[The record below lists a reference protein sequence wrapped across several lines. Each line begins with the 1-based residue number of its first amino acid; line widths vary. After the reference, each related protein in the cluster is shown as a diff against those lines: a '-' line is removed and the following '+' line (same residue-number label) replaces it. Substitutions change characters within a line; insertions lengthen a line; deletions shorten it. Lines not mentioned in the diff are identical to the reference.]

1 MKVLNNGL
9 VTYSR
14 ALSLDSL
21 LAPSTQQDDNRGSRS
36 RSSVAS
42 ITGSDTVPAPALS
55 QALWDLSSQE
65 SGDDG
70 DAAGTLT
77 ASSNTPS
84 ARDALFDELHEWAS
98 MTLGE
103 KIRAQFLDDR
113 GLTEDD
119 VAAMPAEE
127 REALEAEIRE
137 AILRQNGIEETGNAR
152 ESSAG
157 L

>member
-9 VTYSR
+9 VMYSR
-14 ALSLDSL
+14 TLPLDSL
-21 LAPSTQQDDNRGSRS
+21 LAPSTQQDDGQGSRS

-42 ITGSDTVPAPALS
+42 ITGSETVPAPALS
-55 QALWDLSSQE
+55 QALWDLGSQQ
-65 SGDDG
+65 SGDDEN
-70 DAAGTLT
+70 AGGTVT
-77 ASSNTPS
+77 ASSFTPNE
-84 ARDALFDELHEWAS
+84 RDALLDELSEWAS

-103 KIRAQFLDDR
+103 KIRAQFLEDR

-119 VAAMPAEE
+119 VAAMSTEE

-137 AILRQNGIEETGNAR
+137 AILRQNGVEETGNAQ
-152 ESSAG
+152 ESSAK

>member
-21 LAPSTQQDDNRGSRS
+21 LAPSTQQDDNQGSRS

-65 SGDDG
+65 SGDDS
-70 DAAGTLT
+70 DAADTVT
-77 ASSNTPS
+77 ASSSTPS

>member
-9 VTYSR
+9 VMYSR
-14 ALSLDSL
+14 ALPLDSL
-21 LAPSTQQDDNRGSRS
+21 LAPSTQQDDSQGSRS

-42 ITGSDTVPAPALS
+42 ITGSETVPAPALS
-55 QALWDLSSQE
+55 QALWDLGSQQ
-65 SGDDG
+65 SGDDEN
-70 DAAGTLT
+70 AGGTVT
-77 ASSNTPS
+77 ASSFAPNE
-84 ARDALFDELHEWAS
+84 RDALLDELSEWAS

-103 KIRAQFLDDR
+103 KIRAQFLEDR

-119 VAAMPAEE
+119 VAAMSTEE

-137 AILRQNGIEETGNAR
+137 AILRQNGIEETGNAK
-152 ESSAG
+152 ESSAS

>member
-21 LAPSTQQDDNRGSRS
+21 LAPSTQQDDNQGSRS

-65 SGDDG
+65 SGADG
-70 DAAGTLT
+70 DAAGTVT
-77 ASSNTPS
+77 ASSSTPS